1 MTAIA
6 QRSFSGG
13 EITPSLYGRVDT
25 TKYAT
30 GLRTC
35 RNFTIM
41 RHGGASNRPGF
52 EFIAEIKD
60 SSKVVAII
68 PFIFNSDQTYVLEFG
83 PLYMRVHRNGVPVE
97 VSGVAAY
104 ASGTTYAIGDLV
116 VDGGVNYYCIQAG
129 SGHTPASSPTYWYAL
144 TGNIYEIPTPYTEAH
159 LPALKYIQSADVIV
173 LTHQSY
179 RQRELARTGHTA
191 WRLTEMVLAPAQG
204 APTNVSGSGTA
215 GSGSYTYHVTA
226 VNAETFEES
235 YAGTGT
241 VSSVNAPET
250 NTITVTW
257 TAVAGAGQ
265 YNVYRVKNG
274 VAGFIGVATGTSF
287 ADTGYTPDT
296 TDTPPTARDPFV
308 GDGNYPAVATYI
320 QQRLGFANLTNAT
333 EKIYLGKTAN
343 FKNFSYST
351 PLQDDDSVTFNM
363 AGRQVNAVQHMID
376 LGKLIVLTSGGEWSI
391 EGDDAGIIKPGA
403 INPIQ
408 RSYNG
413 ASPIP
418 PIIIGNSA
426 LFVQA
431 RGTIIRDLMNDAI
444 EGYKGNDLTIFSAHM
459 FDGHTIENWAYQQ
472 IPHSIVWVVRDDGQL
487 LGLTYV
493 REQAMVAWHRHD
505 TDGEFENVCVVP
517 EGNEDRLY
525 AVVKRTINGTTK
537 RYIERMHSRNID
549 DIVDAVFLDASLTYD
564 GRNTAP
570 SHTMTMTNGG
580 SWTHDDTITVTSST
594 AFFTAGDVG
603 NELHFIDAD
612 GVKLRC
618 EITEYTSTTVVIV
631 RPHKT
636 VPASMREVALS
647 DWGRAVD
654 QLSGLE
660 HLEGKDVGIFADGF
674 VVASPNNDA
683 YAPQSISSGAVSLED
698 CYVVIHVGIPF
709 ISDLETLNVDSSSG
723 ETVADKK
730 QLINKVS
737 VLVESSRGIFA
748 GGKPPADDDT
758 DPLQG
763 LTEYKGRDAEG
774 YDDPTTLKT
783 DVIDINIE
791 SSWNSNGRVFIR
803 QVDPLP
809 LAVLTVVP
817 AGLVPFRG

>member
-1 MTAIA
+1 MTAIV

-52 EFIAEIKD
+52 EFIAEIKN
-60 SSKVVAII
+60 SSNTVAII

-83 PLYMRVHRNGVPVE
+83 PSYMRVHRNGSPVE
-97 VSGVAAY
+97 VSGVSAY
-104 ASGTTYAIGDLV
+104 AGGTAYAIGALV
-116 VDGGVNYYCIQAG
+116 SSSGVNYYCIQAG
-129 SGHTPASSPTYWYAL
+129 TGHTPASSPTYWYAL
-144 TGNIYEIPTPYTEAH
+144 TGNIYEIPTPYVEAD
-159 LPALKYIQSADVIV
+159 LAGLKYIQSADVIV
-173 LTHQSY
+173 LTHKNY
-179 RQRELARTGHTA
+179 RQRELARSGHTA
-191 WRLTEMVLAPAQG
+191 WTLTEIVLAPSQA
-204 APTNVSGSGTA
+204 APTSVSGSGTA

-235 YAGTGT
+235 YAGVGT
-241 VSSVNAPET
+241 VASVTAPET
-250 NTITVTW
+250 NAINVTW
-257 TAVAGAGQ
+257 TAASGAGQ

-274 VAGFIGVATGTSF
+274 VAGFIGVATGTAFS
-287 ADTGYTPDT
+287 DTGYTPDT
-296 TDTPPTARDPFV
+296 TDTPPVARDPFV
-308 GDGNYPAVATYI
+308 GAGNYPAVATYI

-343 FKNFSYST
+343 FKNFSYAT
-351 PLQDDDSVTFNM
+351 PLQDDDAVTFNM

-391 EGDDAGIIKPGA
+391 EGDDAGIIRPGA

-459 FDGHTIENWAYQQ
+459 FDGYSIDGWAYQQ
-472 IPHSIVWVVRDDGQL
+472 IPHSIVWVVRDDGSL

-493 REQAMVAWHRHD
+493 KEQAMVAWHRHD
-505 TDGEFENVCVVP
+505 TDGELENVCVVP

-525 AVVKRTINGTTK
+525 AVIKRTIDGTTK
-537 RYIERMHSRNID
+537 RYIERMHSRQID
-549 DIVDAVFLDASLTYD
+549 DIVDAVFLDSSLTYD
-564 GRNTAP
+564 GRNDTP
-570 SHTMTMTNGG
+570 SHTMTITG
-580 SWTHDDTITVTSST
+580 SGWTHDDTLTITSS
-594 AFFTAGDVG
+594 ASFFSAGDVG
-603 NELHFIDAD
+603 NEIHLTDSD
-612 GVKLRC
+612 GTKLRC
-618 EITEYTSTTVVIV
+618 EIVGYSSVTAVTVK
-631 RPHKT
+631 PHKT
-636 VPASMREVALS
+636 VPVTMRDVAIS
-647 DWGRAVD
+647 TWGRAVD
-654 QLSGLE
+654 QLSGFE
-660 HLEGKDVGIFADGF
+660 HLEGKEVGIFADGF
-674 VVASPNNDA
+674 VVASPNNDS
-683 YAPQSISSGAVSLED
+683 YAPLSISSGAVTLEK

-737 VLVESSRGIFA
+737 ILVEASRGIFA
-748 GGKPPADDDT
+748 GGKPPADDDV

-763 LTEYKGRDAEG
+763 LMEYKGRENEN
-774 YDDPTTLKT
+774 YDDSTELKT

-809 LAVLTVVP
+809 LSVLTVVP